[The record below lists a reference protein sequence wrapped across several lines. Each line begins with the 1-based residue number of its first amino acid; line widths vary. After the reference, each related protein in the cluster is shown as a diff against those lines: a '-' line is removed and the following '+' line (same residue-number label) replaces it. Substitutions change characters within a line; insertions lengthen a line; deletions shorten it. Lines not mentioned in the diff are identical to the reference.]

1 MATYT
6 IVLTEAEELAMTH
19 AAMDV
24 NGWIQNAIHERAR
37 IAIDEVVRIAVN
49 KFLENGRD
57 IPGSKDAIVAAA
69 FANGWIKTANENLAE
84 ASKIP

>member
-37 IAIDEVVRIAVN
+37 IAIDEIVQLAVQ
-49 KFLENGRD
+49 KFLENNQS

-69 FANGWIKTANENLAE
+69 FANGWVKSATDRNME
-84 ASKIP
+84 P